1 MRISCTGAKCVVTEV
16 EYMASGA
23 INYFTASFTFDSAWS
38 DFISANKL
46 YGIFEGSD
54 SVILTTLVYNSE
66 TQTYDCDVP
75 WETIKYQGELL
86 VGVIGHLTTPE
97 TKILTTNMAFGY
109 KIPEG
114 AATNATTGSQPSGL
128 LLDILEA
135 AEQVGAD
142 ADRAQ
147 TNADRAEANADRA
160 EVAVNH
166 FPYIDPTTNNW
177 FKWDV
182 ATGVFVDTGVDATG
196 AAAGFGTPTISVVQG
211 AEGTQ
216 PQVAI
221 TATGPDTAKVFDFD
235 FTLPKGDTGDTG
247 AAAKVTIGTAETG
260 APGTDAQVTNSGDEH
275 FAVLHFTIPQGLK
288 GDQGIQGI
296 QGLKGD
302 TGQQGIQ
309 GIQGL
314 KGDKG
319 DQGIQG
325 IQGIQ
330 GLKGDTG
337 QQGPQ
342 GIQGLKGDTG
352 EDFVVIGHY
361 DTLVAL
367 QTAVP
372 NPSIGDVYSIGAV
385 IPYNIYLYDG
395 ITHAWIDYGTIQGP
409 TGATGAKG
417 EATYWYTGTTITG
430 TSTSDTIFSG
440 SGIAL
445 ANIKDLYL
453 NTTTDNIYKCTL
465 GGNASTATWVYIG
478 NIKGATGATGAAGA
492 DASIDIVRW

>member
-1 MRISCTGAKCVVTEV
+1 MRISCTGAKCAVTEV

-66 TQTYDCDVP
+66 TETYDCDVP

-86 VGVIGHLTTPE
+86 VGVIGHLTAPE

-114 AATNATTGSQPSGL
+114 AATNASTGSQPSGL

-160 EVAVNH
+160 EVAANH

-182 ATGVFVDTGVDATG
+182 ATEVFVDTGVGATG
-196 AAAGFGTPTISVVQG
+196 PAAGFGTPTISVVQG

-216 PQVAI
+216 PQVAV
-221 TATGPDTAKVFDFD
+221 TVTGPDTAKVFDFD
-235 FTLPKGDTGDTG
+235 FTLPKGDTGT
-247 AAAKVTIGTAETG
+247 AAEITIGTTETG
-260 APGTDAQVTNSGDEH
+260 APGTDAQVTNSGNEH
-275 FAVLHFTIPQGLK
+275 FAVLHFTIPQGLT
-288 GDQGIQGI
+288 GAEGEDGISI
-296 QGLKGD
+296 VSIVKTNTVGLVD
-302 TGQQGIQ
+302 TYTITFSDATTTTFTVANGA
-309 GIQGL
+309 
-314 KGDKG
+314 
-319 DQGIQG
+319 
-325 IQGIQ
+325 
-330 GLKGDTG
+330 
-337 QQGPQ
+337 
-342 GIQGLKGDTG
+342 KGDTG
-352 EDFVVIGHY
+352 ENFVVLGHY
-361 DTLVAL
+361 DTLSAL
-367 QTAVP
+367 QAAVP
-372 NPSIGDVYSIGAV
+372 SPNVGDGYSIGTV
-385 IPYNIYLYDG
+385 TPYNIYIFDG
-395 ITHAWIDYGTIQGP
+395 VLSAWIDYGTIQGP

-417 EATYWYTGTTITG
+417 DATYWYTGIAITG

-440 SGIAL
+440 SGITL

-453 NTTTDNIYKCTL
+453 NTETDNIYKCTL
-465 GGNASTATWVYIG
+465 GGNAFTATWTYIG
-478 NIKGATGATGAAGA
+478 NIKGATGATGA

>member
-1 MRISCTGAKCVVTEV
+1 MRISCTGAKCAVTEV

-66 TQTYDCDVP
+66 TETYDCDVP

-142 ADRAQ
+142 ADRA
-147 TNADRAEANADRA
+147 
-160 EVAVNH
+160 EVAVTH

-182 ATGVFVDTGVDATG
+182 ATGVFVDTGVNATG
-196 AAAGFGTPTISVVQG
+196 PAAGFGTPTVSVAQG

-221 TATGPDTAKVFDFD
+221 TATGPNTAKIFDFD
-235 FTLPKGDTGDTG
+235 FTLPKGDTGT
-247 AAAKVTIGTAETG
+247 AAEVTIGTTETG

-275 FAVLHFTIPQGLK
+275 FAVLHFTIPQGLTGAK
-288 GDQGIQGI
+288 GEDGIGI
-296 QGLKGD
+296 TSIVKTDTVGLVDTYTITYSNSTTTTFTVTNGAKGD
-302 TGQQGIQ
+302 TG
-309 GIQGL
+309 
-314 KGDKG
+314 DN
-319 DQGIQG
+319 
-325 IQGIQ
+325 
-330 GLKGDTG
+330 
-337 QQGPQ
+337 
-342 GIQGLKGDTG
+342 
-352 EDFVVIGHY
+352 FVVLGHY
-361 DTLVAL
+361 DTLSAL
-367 QTAVP
+367 QAAVP
-372 NPSIGDVYSIGAV
+372 SPNVGDGYSVGTVA
-385 IPYNIYLYDG
+385 PYNIYIYDG
-395 ITHAWIDYGTIQGP
+395 IIHAWIDYGTIQGP
-409 TGATGAKG
+409 TGATGPKG
-417 EATYWYTGTTITG
+417 EATYWYTGTAITG

-440 SGIAL
+440 SGITL

-453 NTTTDNIYKCTL
+453 NTETGNIYKCTL
-465 GGNASTATWVYIG
+465 GGNAFTATWVYIG
-478 NIKGATGATGAAGA
+478 NIRGATGAAGV